1 MTAPIR
7 ARWIVL
13 GVLAVA
19 AALVV
24 LLPRQPEPAPD
35 RGTPAPDATAAPGA
49 TAAPAELQTYSEAIV
64 GRPREINPLLSD
76 QNDADEDLV
85 SLVYSGLAQND
96 ASGLPRPA
104 LAQSWSISEDGL
116 TYSFALRRDAKWHD
130 GEPFTS
136 RDVSVTVKLLQ
147 AKEFPA
153 NPALTD
159 FWRRVTVSTPGDYT
173 VTFTLNEP
181 FAPFLSYTTIGIL
194 PAHIVESI
202 PAAKWPDK
210 SFSAHPI
217 GTGPFSV
224 KQIDAADGLVVLEPF
239 AGYYGPK
246 PKIGR
251 LELRFYANDQA
262 ALAAYQRG
270 DVLGV
275 SRVSPLNIADAQ
287 RLDQLNLYA
296 APMSGINILY
306 LNLRQP
312 IFQQKEV
319 RQALLLALDRQ
330 RIIDRSLDGQGVV
343 ANSPLL
349 PSSWAYNRYVKQYAP
364 DVEAAKALL
373 AKAGWTDANN
383 DGVLEKG
390 GQQMQ
395 FAIMSSDDPAQVRV
409 IEEIT
414 RQWSAIGVKAIPQVT
429 GFSGLA
435 RDFLRPRRFDTIY
448 LEWRD
453 PAADPDLYPLWHS
466 TRVNDEGQNY
476 AGWQNREAD
485 ELLEEARRDP
495 DPEHRA
501 DLYAHFQDIFAD
513 QVPSILINYPVYVYA
528 VDSRVQHVQLGPIT
542 RPSDRFRTI
551 ANWTVDKKP

>member
-1 MTAPIR
+1 MTVSTR
-7 ARWIVL
+7 ARWIVV
-13 GVLAVA
+13 GVLLVA
-19 AALVV
+19 AV
-24 LLPRQPEPAPD
+24 LIVFLQRQPEPAPAA
-35 RGTPAPDATAAPGA
+35 GTPAPNATLAPGV
-49 TAAPAELQTYSEAIV
+49 TPTPAELQAYSEAIV

-76 QNDADEDLV
+76 QNDADEDIV

-104 LAQSWSISEDGL
+104 LAQSWNISEDGL
-116 TYSFALRRDAKWHD
+116 TYSFALRRDVKWHD
-130 GEPFTS
+130 GELFTS
-136 RDVSVTVKLLQ
+136 RDVSATVKLLQ

-181 FAPFLSYTTIGIL
+181 FAPFLSYTTIGVL

-202 PAAKWPDK
+202 PAAKWPNK

-224 KQIDAADGLVVLEPF
+224 KQIDAANGLVVLEPF
-239 AGYYGPK
+239 AGYYGPR

-251 LELRFYANDQA
+251 LELRFYASDQA

-312 IFQQKEV
+312 LFQQKEV

-330 RIIDRSLDGQGVV
+330 RIIDRSLDGQGVI
-343 ANSPLL
+343 AHSPLL
-349 PSSWAYNRYVKQYAP
+349 PSSWAYDRFVQQYTP

-373 AKAGWTDANN
+373 AKAGWTDANG

-390 GQQMQ
+390 GQKMQ
-395 FAIMSSDDPAQVRV
+395 FALMSSDDPAQVRV

-414 RQWSAIGVKAIPQVT
+414 RQWGAIGVKAVPQVT

-453 PAADPDLYPLWHS
+453 PSADPDLYPLWHS

-501 DLYAHFQDIFAD
+501 DLYGHFQDIFAE

-528 VDSRVQHVQLGPIT
+528 VDRRVQNVQMGPIT